1 MDTNSNRL
9 TAEEIRKLREMNFC
23 KEPGFVK
30 AEAVLA
36 SEAGEPGSPE
46 RKDFDAKAR
55 AWYNGESLCDRNME
69 ARTCSPKWYW
79 KTEYH
84 LHIYQFYKE
93 GEADLQLPSFM
104 SIADN
109 RCPILRPGMDP
120 IWILL
125 RLLLFFSKKNPNF
138 LLEIWIFGLELF
150 FIDYSSLLFLY

>member
-23 KEPGFVK
+23 KEPGLVK

-69 ARTCSPKWYW
+69 ARTGSPK
-79 KTEYH
+79 
-84 LHIYQFYKE
+84 
-93 GEADLQLPSFM
+93 
-104 SIADN
+104 
-109 RCPILRPGMDP
+109 
-120 IWILL
+120 
-125 RLLLFFSKKNPNF
+125 
-138 LLEIWIFGLELF
+138 
-150 FIDYSSLLFLY
+150 

>member
-36 SEAGEPGSPE
+36 SEAGEPE

-69 ARTCSPKWYW
+69 ARTGSPK
-79 KTEYH
+79 
-84 LHIYQFYKE
+84 
-93 GEADLQLPSFM
+93 
-104 SIADN
+104 
-109 RCPILRPGMDP
+109 
-120 IWILL
+120 
-125 RLLLFFSKKNPNF
+125 
-138 LLEIWIFGLELF
+138 
-150 FIDYSSLLFLY
+150 